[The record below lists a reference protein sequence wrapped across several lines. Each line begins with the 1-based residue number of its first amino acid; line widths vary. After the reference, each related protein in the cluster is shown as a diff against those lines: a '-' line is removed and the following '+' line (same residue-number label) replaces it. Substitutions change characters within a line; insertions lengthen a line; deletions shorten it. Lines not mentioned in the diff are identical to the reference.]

1 VVLVQDYHFA
11 LVPRLVRDRRADA
24 SIGIFWHIPFPAPD
38 TFAIFPWKS
47 QLLDGLLA
55 ADVIGFHTRE
65 YCRNFLETVAQ
76 LKPALVDLHEMTAAY
91 RGHRTLVRPYPI
103 SVEWPYSAASRE
115 DAAAIRKTRGI
126 ADGVHVS
133 IGVDRADYTKGI
145 LERVD
150 AVDRL
155 LTQNPSLA
163 GKYVLV
169 QLASPSRTRI
179 AEYNDLLA
187 KLNARVEDVNR
198 RHGSAGYRPI
208 QLDVASFSRRD
219 VRAHYAMAQS
229 ALVTPLH
236 DGMNL
241 VAKEFVA
248 ANIEGDGVLI
258 LSRFAGAAQELGEA
272 LLVNPYDVQDISS
285 AIFRA
290 IHMLPNERRARM
302 SALRER
308 VAANTIYDWS
318 ARLVGDVARHR
329 VEAAK
334 ERSHDEAFAG
344 DRL

>member
-1 VVLVQDYHFA
+1 
-11 LVPRLVRDRRADA
+11 
-24 SIGIFWHIPFPAPD
+24 
-38 TFAIFPWKS
+38 
-47 QLLDGLLA
+47 
-55 ADVIGFHTRE
+55 
-65 YCRNFLETVAQ
+65 
-76 LKPALVDLHEMTAAY
+76 
-91 RGHRTLVRPYPI
+91 
-103 SVEWPYSAASRE
+103 
-115 DAAAIRKTRGI
+115 
-126 ADGVHVS
+126 
-133 IGVDRADYTKGI
+133 
-145 LERVD
+145 
-150 AVDRL
+150 
-155 LTQNPSLA
+155 
-163 GKYVLV
+163 
-169 QLASPSRTRI
+169 
-179 AEYNDLLA
+179 
-187 KLNARVEDVNR
+187 
-198 RHGSAGYRPI
+198 
-208 QLDVASFSRRD
+208 
-219 VRAHYAMAQS
+219 MAQS